1 VAKRN
6 GPRQAKVAVV
16 RKVAPSMLRIWLD
29 QTVFLHKGAL
39 FALWLDRAA
48 EDRARLGFLANAA
61 GVSPHS
67 FGRLNT

>member
-1 VAKRN
+1 
-6 GPRQAKVAVV
+6 
-16 RKVAPSMLRIWLD
+16 MLRIWLD

-39 FALWLDRAA
+39 FALRLDRAA